1 MTPPVTVADF
11 KAQFVREFDYGAR
24 KDQVLDADITR
35 ALNDTGIVFNPNLW
49 ADDTEQNIAYLYASA
64 HFLVL
69 NVQNA
74 GGLSLE
80 NNSAGINSKGTA
92 AIIAKSV
99 GQVSLNFQ
107 FPEWVMNSPIL
118 SGFLTTGFGQRYLQ
132 LLTPRCVG
140 AGYTVFGWSD
150 VAGAGA
156 GGINVANQELFP
168 TGNFDIDP
176 TISPVEYMFYVM
188 GTNEVSARILLARS
202 GRIKALLVKAGANT
216 LDGETIISLMRN
228 GSIQILSTTLAAGQL
243 FNQDVIHEIPVN
255 GTDEISIKVDLSAS
269 TSGFLTALRATVIYQ
284 P

>member
-11 KAQFVREFDYGAR
+11 KVQFVREFDYGAR

-35 ALNDTGIVFNPNLW
+35 ALNDAGFVFNPSLW
-49 ADDTEQNIAYLYASA
+49 IDDTEQNIAYLYSTA

-69 NVQNA
+69 NLQNA

-80 NNSAGINSKGTA
+80 NNSAGVNSKGTGP
-92 AIIAKSV
+92 IIAKSV

-107 FPEWVMNSPIL
+107 FPEWVLNSPIL

-140 AGYTVFGWSD
+140 AGYVVDGNSAD
-150 VAGAGA
+150 AGLGD
-156 GGINVANQELFP
+156 NTLPEQQLMP

-176 TISPVEYMFYVM
+176 TVSPIEYMFAII
-188 GTNEVSARILLARS
+188 GTNEVNARIILARA
-202 GRIKALLVKAGANT
+202 GTIKALLVKVAGNT
-216 LDGETIISLMRN
+216 LNGVTVMTLMKN
-228 GSIQILSTTLAAGQL
+228 GVPQNLTTTLGVGENY
-243 FNQDVIHEIPVN
+243 NQDVIHSVPVS
-255 GTDEISIKVDLSAS
+255 GGDEISIKVDVSAA
-269 TSGFLTALRATVIYQ
+269 TSGLLMALRATVIYQ